1 MAVRY
6 SLVALVAAVAAACG
20 RKQGSPEGREERIAA
35 MDSAASPAALQRRER
50 SVLRLKAEGVP
61 VNPHLPVIE
70 DETEMRRRTREEVA
84 RRTMALLLVASKG
97 DGLRQEVLARAVDDY
112 GVRPDFSPE
121 EAAFVGDP
129 APSDHDRMQ
138 FTWRFEAACTL
149 LWALGYVDELEKP
162 TETCD
167 VERAVAVLMDRSRE
181 RFIAEAK
188 LRSPEEILDQAD
200 LIYRYHWAV
209 VDARLNGKPVPAGLD
224 PDVVMERHYA
234 LNWLIGYMD
243 QEWDDVSTDT

>member
-1 MAVRY
+1 M
-6 SLVALVAAVAAACG
+6 
-20 RKQGSPEGREERIAA
+20 K
-35 MDSAASPAALQRRER
+35 
-50 SVLRLKAEGVP
+50 
-61 VNPHLPVIE
+61 
-70 DETEMRRRTREEVA
+70 RRTKEEVA
-84 RRTMALLLVASKG
+84 RRAMALLVVASKG
-97 DGLRQEVLARAVDDY
+97 EGLRQEVLARVVDDY
-112 GVRPDFSPE
+112 GVEPDFSSE
-121 EAAFVGDP
+121 EAAFVGNP
-129 APSDHDRMQ
+129 TPSDHDRIQ

-162 TETCD
+162 VETCD

-188 LRSPEEILDQAD
+188 LRPPAEILDQAD

-209 VDARLNGKPVPAGLD
+209 VDARLDGKPVPAGLD
-224 PDVVMERHYA
+224 PDVVMERHHA